1 MRLFGNIKTKHPAP
15 EWTPFANLFL
25 YDKFIELVL
34 HYFAKKEM
42 TGLVDED
49 LLVVEDP
56 QWVYS
61 KMGLANLAQLC
72 NHYRPSKWK
81 SIIREHFDAMKS
93 QAEFESE
100 FYENVHDYS
109 YAAPF
114 IAIRVHPKE
123 YASHLGEEFTIKQQ
137 IAEDLIALLVFDFP
151 HGISTIRPE
160 TTIQWKKTNEQLLE
174 TGLANIRKNYA
185 SETAAE
191 DFHGTKIWLIQ
202 GDHHFVTSSVLEL
215 QLQPVPIGADGALIG
230 IPNRHTVMIYPIDSF
245 STLNNVLGKF
255 VYVLKESYKDGPGS
269 ISESLYWWHKGNL
282 IRQPYSVEGDS
293 LHFEPTGQFIEM
305 MDSLPAQP

>member
-1 MRLFGNIKTKHPAP
+1 MPMSRYEILDHLPPYGPMYIPVTRDGEPCYSEGYAVRFYKSDGSEWVANFQLGWTGLRTVLELTETTNLLIIADGACYLIDPDKTVPIGAFGADFSAIFTLS
-15 EWTPFANLFL
+15 EQRYIVQGQT
-25 YDKFIELVL
+25 D
-34 HYFAKKEM
+34 KKEM

-160 TTIQWKKTNEQLLE
+160 TRARLHQRKPLLV
-174 TGLANIRKNYA
+174 A
-185 SETAAE
+185 
-191 DFHGTKIWLIQ
+191 
-202 GDHHFVTSSVLEL
+202 
-215 QLQPVPIGADGALIG
+215 
-230 IPNRHTVMIYPIDSF
+230 
-245 STLNNVLGKF
+245 
-255 VYVLKESYKDGPGS
+255 
-269 ISESLYWWHKGNL
+269 
-282 IRQPYSVEGDS
+282 
-293 LHFEPTGQFIEM
+293 
-305 MDSLPAQP
+305 